1 MPKILI
7 VEDDFTIIRTLE
19 AYLLSEGFETVSVSG
34 QRQALSAL
42 EKEIVD
48 LLILDI
54 SLAEGNGF
62 AVCEAAKGHGLPVI
76 FLTASGDENSV
87 VRGLDMG
94 ADDYIAKPF
103 RPRELVSRIRS
114 VLRRSGKTSSVVML
128 GSVSVD
134 AEKGIVSKNGTE
146 INLSAL
152 EFRLLMAFVN
162 HRGKLLTRNALL
174 EEIWDAGGDFVNDN
188 TLTVYI
194 KRLRE
199 KIEDDPQKPEIIR
212 NPELKREL
220 LIDLSITVVAA
231 LIGFLIRPIC
241 GMIAL
246 AVGLLLSGAHIA
258 FAVQR
263 YHQMEALAQRLD
275 RILHGQDRVLI
286 EDAAEGELSILNSEL
301 QKMTT
306 RLQEQANQLS
316 ADKQQL
322 TEAIQDIFHQIRTP
336 LTSSQKKTCPMTG
349 DFP

>member
-1 MPKILI
+1 MTMPKILI
-7 VEDDFTIIRTLE
+7 VEDDITIIRTLE
-19 AYLLSEGFETVSVSG
+19 AYLLSGGFETVSVSG

-48 LLILDI
+48 LLLLDI
-54 SLAEGNGF
+54 SLAEGSGF
-62 AVCEAAKGHGLPVI
+62 AVCEAAKERGLPVI

-114 VLRRSGKTSSVVML
+114 VLRRSGKTKRVVML

-134 AEKGIVSKNGTE
+134 AEKGIVSKYGTE

-162 HRGKLLTRNALL
+162 HRGKLLARNALL

-199 KIEDDPQKPEIIR
+199 KIEDDPQKPEII
-212 NPELKREL
+212 K
-220 LIDLSITVVAA
+220 TV
-231 LIGFLIRPIC
+231 R
-241 GMIAL
+241 
-246 AVGLLLSGAHIA
+246 GLG
-258 FAVQR
+258 
-263 YHQMEALAQRLD
+263 Y
-275 RILHGQDRVLI
+275 RV
-286 EDAAEGELSILNSEL
+286 D
-301 QKMTT
+301 
-306 RLQEQANQLS
+306 
-316 ADKQQL
+316 
-322 TEAIQDIFHQIRTP
+322 
-336 LTSSQKKTCPMTG
+336 
-349 DFP
+349 